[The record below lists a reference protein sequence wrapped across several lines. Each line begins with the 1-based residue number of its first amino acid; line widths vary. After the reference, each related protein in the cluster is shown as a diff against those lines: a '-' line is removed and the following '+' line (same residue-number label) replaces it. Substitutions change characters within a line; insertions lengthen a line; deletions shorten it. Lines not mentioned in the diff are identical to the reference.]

1 MRVRDNPACCTPA
14 ASRPIAIRNVVDRH
28 HQDQRIRVQSRLPF
42 ENGFVI
48 GKAWFIVELRKKIN
62 LSVIEQ
68 PEEGARSVIAF
79 ETKEP
84 RFKGVEGVP
93 EYCCSSRAERR
104 IVDNLLRF
112 LVVSSFVV
120 LREVPEHAFL
130 TVPVGSIIESDH
142 EPFLFG
148 LLSVKLGGQEFWAFT
163 RDLQESC
170 TGCVATSVGP
180 G

>member
-1 MRVRDNPACCTPA
+1 LSN
-14 ASRPIAIRNVVDRH
+14 
-28 HQDQRIRVQSRLPF
+28 Q
-42 ENGFVI
+42 
-48 GKAWFIVELRKKIN
+48 KK
-62 LSVIEQ
+62 E
-68 PEEGARSVIAF
+68 RSVIAI

-84 RFKGVEGVP
+84 PFKGVEAVP
-93 EYCCSSRAERR
+93 DYCCSSRTERR
-104 IVDNLLRF
+104 IVGNLVRF

>member
-1 MRVRDNPACCTPA
+1 MEP
-14 ASRPIAIRNVVDRH
+14 
-28 HQDQRIRVQSRLPF
+28 
-42 ENGFVI
+42 G
-48 GKAWFIVELRKKIN
+48 KKIN
-62 LSVIEQ
+62 LSVIKQ
-68 PEEGARSVIAF
+68 LEEGACSVIAV

-84 RFKGVEGVP
+84 RFKGVEDVP
-93 EYCCSSRAERR
+93 DYCSSSRAEPR
-104 IVDNLLRF
+104 IVDNLVRF
-112 LVVSSFVV
+112 LVISSFVV

-163 RDLQESC
+163 RDLQDCC
-170 TGCVATSVGP
+170 TGCVGTSVGP